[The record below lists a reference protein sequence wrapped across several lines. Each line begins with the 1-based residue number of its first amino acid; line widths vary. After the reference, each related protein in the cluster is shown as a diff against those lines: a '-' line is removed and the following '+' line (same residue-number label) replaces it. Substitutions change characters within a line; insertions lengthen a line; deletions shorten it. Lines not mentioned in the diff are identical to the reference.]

1 MTELIKE
8 QFFQHQ
14 MSQNKDDEIAAM
26 ETTSGHWPSE
36 GSISGL
42 QSLYG
47 DESIQESLSDVS
59 ACGRLCGLALIY
71 ISLFMEGDVSIS
83 EWLENNHLK
92 NNLSIFVNFIFNEV

>member
-26 ETTSGHWPSE
+26 EMTSGHWPSE

-59 ACGRLCGLALIY
+59 ACGHELCAFALVLVHFCIHGRRCFY
-71 ISLFMEGDVSIS
+71 FGMIGKQSFKE
-83 EWLENNHLK
+83 
-92 NNLSIFVNFIFNEV
+92 

>member
-26 ETTSGHWPSE
+26 EMTSGHWPSE

-59 ACGRLCGLALIY
+59 ACGRLRAFALIY
-71 ISLFMEGDVSIS
+71 ISLFMEGDFLFLNGKQSFK
-83 EWLENNHLK
+83 E
-92 NNLSIFVNFIFNEV
+92 FVNFCEFHFQ

>member
-36 GSISGL
+36 GSISGV

-59 ACGRLCGLALIY
+59 ACGHLCTFALVLVHFCIH
-71 ISLFMEGDVSIS
+71 EGDVFI
-83 EWLENNHLK
+83 LE
-92 NNLSIFVNFIFNEV
+92 

>member
-59 ACGRLCGLALIY
+59 VCGRLCAFDSVHAHFCIHGRRCFY
-71 ISLFMEGDVSIS
+71 F
-83 EWLENNHLK
+83 
-92 NNLSIFVNFIFNEV
+92 